1 MKSRTF
7 GRISLALAMVIVLG
21 SSVVR
26 AAPNNYPFDFD
37 PQIAAD
43 PAGIQSGLSDLD
55 QNLPGLRDEELT
67 AVQLGPVALY
77 FFDHMADGLDRAVN
91 AGPGIV
97 PDMVRTPVIC
107 AAHEAFVYPSLLVA
121 SPSAGCVSAEAAVAA
136 AYADLARTC
145 TEVEY
150 PETYVFE
157 HPPGQVDTSVVS
169 SLEGL
174 IAVAGE
180 ALSHIDYPVGLL
192 PSDFFDR
199 LRPIIAKIRYSTLE
213 ARLTLKET
221 ALTGALTDLT
231 SSSQCFEPAA
241 RAALESTTNDLLAEL
256 AAARTQLETTYQAGL
271 SQAAADRAAA
281 RADCRAR
288 EDLPHPA
295 LTDEERIL
303 LAHYI
308 GGIYWRA
315 RGAGLLAYPPD
326 PEQGLLRRLLYVG
339 YAFQVLADMAGG
351 AGATG
356 VGNNLL
362 IDENWGWDEWWDMG
376 TNPGSADKYSDL
388 VGMTAR
394 GKRGVDLA
402 RPQLEGRG
410 YDIRSLIGGAMMMGP
425 CYYYA
430 WELLSAFRLG
440 EDLQDPYMWFIEWP
454 TSLGE
459 LCAGAGLAEGLV
471 RTLLWGTEMTP
482 AECADPCA
490 GGGCPDGGVVADDG
504 GVVVGDGGTEPPGEP
519 GVDPGTAE
527 SGCSCRAGGSGGGA
541 GSGAVGLLW
550 LLLLAGRRRRA
561 R

>member
-1 MKSRTF
+1 MQNAKIGSLSLT
-7 GRISLALAMVIVLG
+7 LALVTALW
-21 SSVVR
+21 SSAAD
-26 AAPNNYPFDFD
+26 AAPNNWPFDFD
-37 PQIAAD
+37 PQIAAA

-77 FFDHMADGLDRAVN
+77 LFDNIANGLDRAVN

-97 PDMVRTPVIC
+97 PDRVRTPMMC
-107 AAHEAFVYPSLLVA
+107 ATHEAFVYPPLLVA
-121 SPSAGCVSAEAAVAA
+121 SPSAGCVSVEEAVAA
-136 AYADLARTC
+136 AYADLAKTC
-145 TEVEY
+145 TEVEF

-157 HPPGQVDTSVVS
+157 HPPGHVDTAVVN
-169 SLEGL
+169 SLESL

-180 ALSHIDYPVGLL
+180 ALSHIDFPVGLL
-192 PSDFFDR
+192 QSDFFDR
-199 LRPIIAKIRYSTLE
+199 LRPIISKIRYTTLE
-213 ARLTLKET
+213 TRLTLKE
-221 ALTGALTDLT
+221 AALTDAQTNLAD
-231 SSSQCFEPAA
+231 SSQCFEPSA
-241 RAALESTTNDLLAEL
+241 RAALETTTNDLLAEL
-256 AAARTQLETTYQAGL
+256 ALARTQLETTYQTGL
-271 SQAAADRAAA
+271 SQATADRNAA

-288 EDLPHPA
+288 EDLPHPS
-295 LTDEERIL
+295 LTDDERIL

-339 YAFQVLADMAGG
+339 YAFQVLADLAGG
-351 AGATG
+351 AGAEG
-356 VGNNLL
+356 VGTNLL

-376 TNPGSADKYSDL
+376 TTPGSADKYSDL

-402 RPQLEGRG
+402 RPQIEGRG

-430 WELLSAFRLG
+430 WELLAGFRLG
-440 EDLQDPYMWFIEWP
+440 ESLQDPYMWFIEWP

-459 LCAGAGLAEGLV
+459 FCAGAGLAEGLV

-490 GGGCPDGGVVADDG
+490 NGGCPDA
-504 GVVVGDGGTEPPGEP
+504 GVVVGDGGVAGDGSTDPPGEP
-519 GVDPGTAE
+519 GVDPGSAE
-527 SGCSCRAGGSGGGA
+527 SGCSCKAGSGGGA
-541 GSGAVGLLW
+541 SGGVVLLLM
-550 LLLLAGRRRRA
+550 LLLLAGLRRR
-561 R
+561 